1 MIPTQIS
8 IDDSTQLSA
17 HGADAVTADES
28 RLMAELSIVR
38 GGRHYF
44 YDGYSY
50 HRLADAIAYAQLVRG
65 QTRVPGSSSP
75 AHCESVDS
83 PTASDLQLM
92 KELSISFEAGR
103 FVFEGF
109 RYDRLIDAANYA
121 RHRGSIGV
129 TS

>member
-1 MIPTQIS
+1 MIPTQIPN
-8 IDDSTQLSA
+8 DHSTQLSS
-17 HGADAVTADES
+17 HGADAVTAHES

-50 HRLADAIAYAQLVRG
+50 DRLSDAIAYAQLVRG
-65 QTRVPGSSSP
+65 QTRLPGSSSP
-75 AHCESVDS
+75 ASCESVGS

-103 FVFEGF
+103 FLFEGF
-109 RYDRLIDAANYA
+109 R
-121 RHRGSIGV
+121 
-129 TS
+129 